1 MPGLSPQLSA
11 QKKGIVLRGPQGAL
25 PQERSEARSPD
36 PEVQGLFYTICHISP
51 LFPNFYKQK
60 KQHRINDAA
69 FPC

>member
-1 MPGLSPQLSA
+1 MPGFSPQLSA

-36 PEVQGLFYTICHISP
+36 PEVQCLFLYDLPHSTSFSK
-51 LFPNFYKQK
+51 LFHKK